1 MGEKKKPPASPVTM
15 SIKARVARLE
25 QQLGS
30 SPDVLGNPGDGVLG
44 KLAGMD
50 TKLDE
55 VLEALTRR
63 RAVTAFLLKAAAV
76 PLVGGLAAW
85 ALHWLS
91 GLHH

>member
-1 MGEKKKPPASPVTM
+1 MGEKKPPASPAM
-15 SIKARVARLE
+15 SIKDRVTRLE
-25 QQLGS
+25 EQLGS
-30 SPDVLGNPGDGVLG
+30 SPDVLGNPGGGVLG

-55 VLEALTRR
+55 LIEVLTRR
-63 RAVTAFLLKAAAV
+63 RAVTAFVLKIAAV
-76 PLVGGLAAW
+76 PVVGGLATW